1 MKKIICVLMCIIL
14 LGLSFTS
21 CTGRKSNKSADN
33 IDSSVFIKLPVSM
46 VDSFNPYKC
55 ETEFNSQIMLLL
67 YDGLIKVGEDLTYS
81 NAIAS
86 GVNVQKKSINV
97 TIRGD
102 AYFSDGTRVT
112 ANDVVYS
119 FDMAK
124 QSDFYGEKL
133 FNFDS
138 ASSYGD
144 LVVNFSLKND
154 DVFCINCL
162 DFPIIKSSVK
172 QSTKENETS
181 QEEQETELE
190 QPYPIGC
197 GKYKFEGETRDTLT
211 LNEYWYG
218 SELPKIRRIKL
229 INLIDNSDAVKSME
243 TGNISY
249 LFQDL
254 SSGIYNRVN
263 AKTSKILMS
272 NMVFLGINSYS
283 KCLAK
288 LEARQ
293 AINLVINKNEIVENA
308 FLSFAEVA
316 QSPFSPK
323 WAKLKEVYYDK
334 KDEKED
340 ILEANHLLDNA
351 GYAETNSF
359 GMRTSS
365 DTELT
370 LLVNSDNGYK
380 VSAADIIVQSMKSIG
395 ISVKVN
401 KVPFD
406 EYKSELSN
414 VNYDLYI
421 GEVKLSHDMS
431 LEPFFGEDAGASFG
445 INKDTD
451 IVKEYYSFRAGDVSV
466 QRFIDFFNVYLPFI
480 PLCFRQGV
488 ASYTNEL
495 SYSEEGTDSD
505 IFAGIYSWQ
514 Y

>member
-1 MKKIICVLMCIIL
+1 MKKIVCFLMCIIL
-14 LGLSFTS
+14 ILLSLSS
-21 CTGRKSNKSADN
+21 CASDKNNRSADN
-33 IDSSVFIKLPVSM
+33 IDSSVYIKLPVSM
-46 VDSFNPYKC
+46 VDSFNPFEC

-67 YDGLIKVGEDLTYS
+67 YDGLVKVGEDLTYS

-86 GVNVQKKSINV
+86 GINSQKKNINV

-124 QSDFYGEKL
+124 QSGIYGEKL

-154 DVFCINCL
+154 DIFCVNCL
-162 DFPIIKSSVK
+162 DFPIVKKPEK
-172 QSTKENETS
+172 QSSKEEETI
-181 QEEQETELE
+181 EEQQTETEQL
-190 QPYPIGC
+190 YPIGC
-197 GKYKFEGETRDTLT
+197 GRYKFEGETRDTLT

-229 INLIDNSDAVKSME
+229 INLIDSSAAVRSME

-288 LEARQ
+288 PEARQ
-293 AINLVINKNEIVENA
+293 AINLVIDKEKIVENA
-308 FLSFAEVA
+308 FLSFAEA
-316 QSPFSPK
+316 AGSPFFPK
-323 WAKLKEVYYDK
+323 WSKLDEVYYDK
-334 KDEKED
+334 RDEKED

-351 GYAETNSF
+351 GYYETNSF
-359 GMRTSS
+359 GMRTS
-365 DTELT
+365 TETQLT

-380 VSAADIIVQSMKSIG
+380 VSAADIIAQEIKSIG
-395 ISVKVN
+395 IDVKVN

-406 EYKSELSN
+406 EYKNELSQ

-445 INKDTD
+445 INKQTD
-451 IVKEYYSFRAGDVSV
+451 IVQEYYSFRAGDVSI

-480 PLCFRQGV
+480 PLCFRQGI